1 MTTALLPV
9 KHKPSRRKTLRN
21 KGKGHVERTRA
32 GVGGLPIWSLRL
44 GGAQLRSWHAEA
56 ASRGLSTAEWLRRA
70 AEHYKQCNEYD
81 D

>member
-1 MTTALLPV
+1 MTMALLPV

-21 KGKGHVERTRA
+21 KGKGAGERNRA

-70 AEHYKQCNEYD
+70 AEAYKGHQDED
-81 D
+81 E

>member
-21 KGKGHVERTRA
+21 KGKGDVERKRA

-44 GGAQLRSWHAEA
+44 GESQLRSWHREA

-70 AEHYKQCNEYD
+70 AEHYKGYTDED
-81 D
+81 E